1 MLSRCGRVMLLFS
14 PQVVDKIRG
23 LGIEW
28 FQPSATDEGIW
39 EFTFLRVRGAGPGS
53 VNSLFFDIT
62 IIVVYFFAIVFIGLW
77 MGRKETSLEDYALGN
92 RRIPWWA
99 VLASILAAET
109 SAATFLGAP
118 AEGYRTQNV
127 LYVQLTLGTILARI
141 LIAWLFI
148 KPYYRFNVYTVY
160 EFLEKRFGHVT
171 RNIGSATFLLTRV
184 LASGV
189 RLYIAS
195 VILVVAWK
203 HYSGQAPTLAQYL
216 AAISIMAAVTTLYTV
231 LGGIKAVIWTD
242 LVQAVIMFGGALVA
256 AVTIFALIPGGW
268 EGIRQGTHQFANF
281 QIFATGWDSTKDLA
295 DAFTGI
301 FQQEYTIWAALLGAT
316 FLTMATHG
324 TDQDMVQRM
333 LTASD
338 YKRSR
343 LSLVLSGIADI
354 PIALAFVVIGIFLY
368 AFFQL
373 TPDPELPAA
382 HNEIFAYF
390 IIKYMPKGIRGLIIA
405 GVFSS
410 AMGSFSA
417 ALNALATSFVR
428 DLYTPYFRKS
438 APAAHYVLAARCA
451 TALFAVLLT
460 AVAGVAAFQVLHHP
474 EKTIIPMALGII
486 GYTYG
491 PLLGVFLIGMLTR
504 TRGNCRGNLIAM
516 SAGFVTVLVLSGTA
530 DTVLAFLHLPLLAV
544 PKIAF
549 TWYIMFGS
557 IVTFCVGIFFRSA
570 PREIHGEEKCASQ
583 GVTEKRTHEAQ
594 KPV

>member
-1 MLSRCGRVMLLFS
+1 M
-14 PQVVDKIRG
+14 
-23 LGIEW
+23 
-28 FQPSATDEGIW
+28 
-39 EFTFLRVRGAGPGS
+39 
-53 VNSLFFDIT
+53 NSLFLDLT
-62 IIVVYFFAIVFIGLW
+62 IIVAYFVGIVSIGLW
-77 MGRKETSLEDYALGN
+77 AGRKETSLEDYALGN

-118 AEGYRTQNV
+118 AEGYRTRNV

-141 LIAWLFI
+141 LIAWVFI
-148 KPYYRFNVYTVY
+148 KPYYRLNVYTVY
-160 EFLEKRFGHVT
+160 EFLEKRFGEVT
-171 RNIGSATFLLTRV
+171 RNIGCATFLLTRV

-203 HYSGQAPTLAQYL
+203 HFSGQSPTLDQYVI
-216 AAISIMAAVTTLYTV
+216 AIAIMAAVTAFYTV

-242 LVQAVIMFGGALVA
+242 LVQAVIMFGGAVVA
-256 AVTIFALIPGGW
+256 VVTILGLIPGGW
-268 EGIRQGTHQFANF
+268 DGIRQGTHQFADF
-281 QIFATGWDSTKDLA
+281 QVFATGWDSTKKGLA
-295 DAFTGI
+295 DTLAEL
-301 FQQEYTIWAALLGAT
+301 FQQEYTLWAALFGAT

-354 PIALAFVVIGIFLY
+354 PIALVFVVIGIFLY
-368 AFFQL
+368 AFFQCA
-373 TPDPELPAA
+373 PDPQLPEA

-390 IIKYMPKGIRGLIIA
+390 IIKYMPRGIRGLLIA

-428 DLYTPYFRKS
+428 DLYTPYFRKH
-438 APAAHYVLAARCA
+438 ATADHYVCAARWA
-451 TALFAVLLT
+451 TVFFALLLT
-460 AVAGVAAFQVLHHP
+460 AVASVASYQVLHHP

-491 PLLGVFLIGMLTR
+491 PLLGVFLVGMLTR
-504 TRGNCRGNLIAM
+504 SRGNCRGNMIAM
-516 SAGFVTVLVLSGTA
+516 AAGFVTVLVLSGTA
-530 DTVLAFLHLPLLAV
+530 DTVLAFLELPLLEA

-549 TWYIMFGS
+549 TWYILFGS
-557 IVTFCVGIFFRSA
+557 IVTFCVGSCFQSR
-570 PREIHGEEKCASQ
+570 PRLMPAEGAS
-583 GVTEKRTHEAQ
+583 VPPTADEHRTDEDQ
-594 KPV
+594 KPL

>member
-1 MLSRCGRVMLLFS
+1 MS
-14 PQVVDKIRG
+14 
-23 LGIEW
+23 
-28 FQPSATDEGIW
+28 
-39 EFTFLRVRGAGPGS
+39 
-53 VNSLFFDIT
+53 SLFFDLT
-62 IIVVYFFAIVFIGLW
+62 IIVVYFIAIVFIGLW
-77 MGRKETSLEDYALGN
+77 AGRKETSLEDYALGN

-141 LIAWLFI
+141 LIAWVFI

-160 EFLEKRFGHVT
+160 EFLEKRFGEVT
-171 RNIGSATFLLTRV
+171 RNIGCATFLLTRV

-203 HYSGQAPTLAQYL
+203 HFSGQTPTLGQYVV
-216 AAISIMAAVTTLYTV
+216 AISIMAAVTTLYTV

-242 LVQAVIMFGGALVA
+242 LVQAVIMFGGAVVA
-256 AVTIFALIPGGW
+256 AVTILGLIPGGW
-268 EGIRQGTHQFANF
+268 AGIRQGTHQFANF
-281 QIFATGWDSTKDLA
+281 QVFATGWDSTRDLA
-295 DAFTGI
+295 DALTGV
-301 FQQEYTIWAALLGAT
+301 FQQEYTLWAALFGAT

-368 AFFQL
+368 AFFQCA
-373 TPDPELPAA
+373 PDPELPEAQ
-382 HNEIFAYF
+382 NEIFAYF
-390 IIKYMPKGIRGLIIA
+390 IIKYMPKGIRGLLIA

-428 DLYTPYFRKS
+428 DLYTPYFRKHAS
-438 APAAHYVLAARCA
+438 ADHYVFAARCA
-451 TALFAVLLT
+451 TALFALLLT
-460 AVAGVAAFQVLHHP
+460 AVAGVASYQVLHHP

-516 SAGFVTVLVLSGTA
+516 GAGFVTVLVLSGTA
-530 DTVLAFLHLPLLAV
+530 DTVLAFLHLPLLEA

-557 IVTFCVGIFFRSA
+557 IVTFCVGIFFRSG
-570 PREIHGEEKCASQ
+570 PREVAAEAASTPAT
-583 GVTEKRTHEAQ
+583 VHENRTDERQ
-594 KPV
+594 EPL